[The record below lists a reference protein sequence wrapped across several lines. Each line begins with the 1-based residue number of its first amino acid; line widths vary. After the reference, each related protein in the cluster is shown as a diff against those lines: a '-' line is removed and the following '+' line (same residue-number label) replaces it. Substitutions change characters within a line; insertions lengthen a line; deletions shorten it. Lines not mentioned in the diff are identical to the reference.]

1 MEVLVKKLREMFPTL
16 LRYKETE
23 KIVEAVEGVA
33 QNKAISIL
41 EVGCGYGVN
50 LRALKKAGF
59 VDLLGVDINRHI
71 VASVR
76 SSGFNCVHANDF
88 DKAKQYDLILMS
100 HIIEHFMPD
109 GLLPFVDC
117 YLDALK
123 PGGHL
128 VIVTPLMW
136 HGFYYDFDH
145 VKAYSPRGLLY
156 VFGVNNEQ
164 VQYYSRNKLIMEGLP
179 YIGKTPYQIAWY
191 KSFLLRPKNFFERAV
206 QFVLNVLFFVSKGY
220 IGQANWWMGVFRKTS

>member
-1 MEVLVKKLREMFPTL
+1 LVKKLREMFPTL

-23 KIVEAVEGVA
+23 RIVETFRRVI
-33 QNKAISIL
+33 QNKGSSIL

-50 LRALKKAGF
+50 LQALKKAGF
-59 VDLLGVDINRHI
+59 SNLIGVDINKHI
-71 VASVR
+71 VDSVK
-76 SSGFNCVHANDF
+76 SLGLECIHAEDF
-88 DKAKQYDLILMS
+88 DKSKQYDAILMS

-109 GLLPFVDC
+109 DLLPFMDS

-123 PGGHL
+123 PSGHL

-145 VKAYSPRGLLY
+145 VKSYSPRGLLY
-156 VFGVNNEQ
+156 VFGINNEQ

-191 KSFLLRPKNFFERAV
+191 KSFLLRSKNIFERAF

-220 IGQANWWMGVFRKTS
+220 IGQANWWMGVFKKIS